1 MCIVEGKGE
10 GLVIVKSRKSWEYI
24 KIMIFSGP
32 SCSKACRVLI
42 VVIRFDQEL
51 CSILEGWNGG
61 GFSLADFVKLA
72 NVIRIQLELLLSVFH
87 LNESLAHCAVLN
99 CFILIL

>member
-1 MCIVEGKGE
+1 MT
-10 GLVIVKSRKSWEYI
+10 
-24 KIMIFSGP
+24 FSAP
-32 SCSKACRVLI
+32 SCSKTCGVLI
-42 VVIRFDQEL
+42 VVISFDEEL

-72 NVIRIQLELLLSVFH
+72 NVIRIQLEPLLSVSH

-99 CFILIL
+99 CLILIL